1 MRAQSQAASPWPE
14 VPLSPKTPPAPSL
27 APEWHVLDVR
37 ASRSASIPEDERSED
52 GGGGERRRLRGAGKL
67 WLQGSPDVGG
77 PCEHSLLD

>member
-37 ASRSASIPEDERSED
+37 ASRSTSIPEDERSED
-52 GGGGERRRLRGAGKL
+52 GGGGNAGGFEAPVSSGCRVPQTL
-67 WLQGSPDVGG
+67 AALVNIA
-77 PCEHSLLD
+77 C